1 MKTRFSSLVTVKKNT
16 MKKSERVVQSA
27 NADLN
32 SAVMALQIS
41 KNSLNTI
48 DTPES
53 GFMSDFLAS
62 RTLLDSGRN
71 LIKHNQEWVAY
82 AKNQVQSAKEQ
93 LKIDM
98 IEYEKFKYL
107 DLQEIKKIIKK
118 QKFLEAKELD
128 EIALITYGRKTDNSN
143 CLFCLG
149 KLVR

>member
-1 MKTRFSSLVTVKKNT
+1 MKTRFSSLVTLKKST

-32 SAVMALQIS
+32 SAVIALEIS
-41 KNSLNTI
+41 KNSLNSI

-71 LIKHNQEWVAY
+71 LIKHNQKWVKFS
-82 AKNQVQSAKEQ
+82 KNQVLAAKEQ
-93 LKIDM
+93 LKLDM

-118 QKFLEAKELD
+118 QKMLEAKELD
-128 EIALITYGRKTDNSN
+128 EVALMTHVRKQNIKNADNQ
-143 CLFCLG
+143 
-149 KLVR
+149 KAI